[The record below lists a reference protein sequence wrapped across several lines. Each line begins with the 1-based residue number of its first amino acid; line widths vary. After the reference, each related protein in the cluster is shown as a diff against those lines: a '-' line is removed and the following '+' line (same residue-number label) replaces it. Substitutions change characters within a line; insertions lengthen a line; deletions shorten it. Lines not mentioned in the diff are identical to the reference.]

1 MPVGFVYICFLCP
14 PGCRNAYYIY
24 NIGVGFLRCL
34 SSGTVPTLEPNIVAQ
49 FIDYQILM
57 SGII

>member
-34 SSGTVPTLEPNIVAQ
+34 SLYMGNAKA
-49 FIDYQILM
+49 
-57 SGII
+57 